1 MIKYNPKDW
10 FGLIFEFHK
19 SDTLRKLIYVIIIYA
34 LFTAVVVYIELNFL
48 HFETTTTIHSL
59 VGFII

>member
-34 LFTAVVVYIELNFL
+34 LFTWNAKENLAWY
-48 HFETTTTIHSL
+48 
-59 VGFII
+59 